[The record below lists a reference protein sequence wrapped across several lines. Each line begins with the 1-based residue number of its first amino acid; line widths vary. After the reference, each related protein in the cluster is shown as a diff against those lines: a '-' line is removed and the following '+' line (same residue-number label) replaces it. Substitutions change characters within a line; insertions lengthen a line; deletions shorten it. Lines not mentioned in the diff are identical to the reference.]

1 MEDKYIKI
9 PSDYQSLFPI
19 AIDNM
24 RVELTEDIQ
33 GDKYVSERCLNWSDF
48 LNKLDKN
55 SAKKE
60 ELTPFYEYAKAF
72 KAVEIELITE
82 DNENI
87 F

>member
-1 MEDKYIKI
+1 MADKYIKI
-9 PSDYQSLFPI
+9 PSDYHKLFPI
-19 AIDNM
+19 SIDNM
-24 RVELTEDIQ
+24 RVELTEDVN

-60 ELTPFYEYAKAF
+60 ELTPFYDYAKKG
-72 KAVEIELITE
+72 KAVEIELSTE
-82 DNENI
+82 DNEDI